1 MQLLLVVSAAAR
13 QADSAHSP
21 RAVPR
26 VPLEARGLRVALV
39 ARGRRPAMSRAVPAV
54 AGEALVTQEPRRA
67 AVLGGLAV
75 SLVGV
80 VVVAV
85 RRRMGSRRV
94 PAVPGATGS

>member
-1 MQLLLVVSAAAR
+1 MRLPLGASAAAR
-13 QADSAHSP
+13 QTDSAHSP

-67 AVLGGLAV
+67 AVLEGLAV
-75 SLVGV
+75 SLVE
-80 VVVAV
+80 VVVAGA
-85 RRRMGSRRV
+85 RRRMGSRLV
-94 PAVPGATGS
+94 PEVPGATGS